1 MFMDSD
7 ISIEIDN
14 KKYLIIDKFN
24 KENKDFIILKEDGSD
39 EIYASLYEINDDK
52 LKIIPITNDKDYDL
66 VDEYLGEL

>member
-1 MFMDSD
+1 MDSD

-52 LKIIPITNDKDYDL
+52 LKIIPITDDKDYDL

>member
-1 MFMDSD
+1 MDSD

-39 EIYASLYEINDDK
+39 EIYASFYEINDDK

>member
-1 MFMDSD
+1 MDSD